1 MDGNEKGGG
10 PIMKELLKKYGLNM
24 KEASDLLHIP
34 YRTIQNWVG
43 GTRKCPKYII
53 ELIDFRLKFLSAS
66 TEETQSDPQPNTKIA
81 QTRN

>member
-1 MDGNEKGGG
+1 
-10 PIMKELLKKYGLNM
+10 MKELLKKYGLNM

-53 ELIDFRLKFLSAS
+53 ELIDFRLKFLSAP
-66 TEETQSDPQPNTKIA
+66 TGETTDKTQSDPQPNTK
-81 QTRN
+81 TVKNRN